1 MTMPARMMSTMK
13 SNTTAAIVAPNSGLE
28 LGVMIASRVMI
39 AANAVCV
46 AVERTASPKAAFWA
60 VPSLREKAIASCRVN
75 ASITNEAAVNPEKQ
89 HVRPRSRWALSS
101 NSWNRQFPNCSE
113 FPKGRGPQRIQRVPS
128 IYRPGRGS
136 SCCVSGRQIRRE
148 TLVVSQHTRA
158 ADATREQYARG
169 CRRRCK
175 VTARRMQRTV
185 ISTASGALG
194 VSGCSTE
201 AGSR

>member
-1 MTMPARMMSTMK
+1 MK

-28 LGVMIASRVMI
+28 LGVMVASRVMI

-46 AVERTASPKAAFWA
+46 AVESTARPKAAFWA
-60 VPSLREKAIASCRVN
+60 VPSLSEKAIASCRVN
-75 ASITNEAAVNPEKQ
+75 ASITNETAVYPGKQ
-89 HVRPRSRWALSS
+89 HVRPVSRLGLSS
-101 NSWNRQFPNCSE
+101 NSWNRQFLNCSE
-113 FPKGRGPQRIQRVPS
+113 FPKGRRPQRIRRVPS
-128 IYRPGRGS
+128 IYRPDRCS
-136 SCCVSGRQIRRE
+136 SCCVSGRQTRRE

-175 VTARRMQRTV
+175 GDSEAAAEDCNINR
-185 ISTASGALG
+185 IGALG
-194 VSGCSTE
+194 LSGCSTE

>member
-1 MTMPARMMSTMK
+1 MTMPARMISTMK

-113 FPKGRGPQRIQRVPS
+113 FPKGRGPQRIRRVPS

-136 SCCVSGRQIRRE
+136 SCCVSGRQRP
-148 TLVVSQHTRA
+148 
-158 ADATREQYARG
+158 DARPLLSASTRE
-169 CRRRCK
+169 RR
-175 VTARRMQRTV
+175 TQREN
-185 ISTASGALG
+185 STREGAEG
-194 VSGCSTE
+194 D
-201 AGSR
+201 AK